1 MLLEI
6 SKEAVIEALGE
17 RVTIRNI
24 LFQQISVNN
33 DRDIENMADVEFIDT
48 NGKYRHWQ
56 SWNDGGTLIV
66 DGKRHKFKREV

>member
-6 SKEAVIEALGE
+6 SKGAVIEALGE

-24 LFQQISVNN
+24 LFQHVSVTN
-33 DRDIENMADVEFIDT
+33 DRETENMADVEFIDT

-56 SWNDGGTLIV
+56 SWNDGGTLIYN
-66 DGKRHKFKREV
+66 DERYKFKREV

>member
-6 SKEAVIEALGE
+6 SKGAVIEALGE
-17 RVTIRNI
+17 RVIIRNI

-33 DRDIENMADVEFIDT
+33 SRDIEDMADVEFIDT

-56 SWNDGGTLIV
+56 SWNDGGALIYN
-66 DGKRHKFKREV
+66 DKRYEFKREV

>member
-6 SKEAVIEALGE
+6 SKGAVIEALGE

-24 LFQQISVNN
+24 LFQHVSVTN
-33 DRDIENMADVEFIDT
+33 DRETENMADVEFIDT

-56 SWNDGGTLIV
+56 SWNDGGVLIFN
-66 DGKRHKFKREV
+66 DKRYKFKREV

>member
-6 SKEAVIEALGE
+6 SKGAVIEALGE

-24 LFQQISVNN
+24 LYQHVSVSNS
-33 DRDIENMADVEFIDT
+33 RDIEDMADVEFIDT

-56 SWNDGGTLIV
+56 SWNDGGVLIYN
-66 DGKRHKFKREV
+66 DERYEFKREV